1 MADNAI
7 VHIGE
12 NSPEHVAYKLMERI
26 AEAEGKNLH
35 RSSGGQRKAD
45 KAWILDTYAE
55 CIRTVRA
62 PTSRG
67 VAAMIK

>member
-1 MADNAI
+1 MADDAI

-35 RSSGGQRKAD
+35 RSSGGQHKAQVC
-45 KAWILDTYAE
+45 AGQRGSLWEEAE
-55 CIRTVRA
+55 AHRA
-62 PTSRG
+62 PTQRSSK
-67 VAAMIK
+67 AS